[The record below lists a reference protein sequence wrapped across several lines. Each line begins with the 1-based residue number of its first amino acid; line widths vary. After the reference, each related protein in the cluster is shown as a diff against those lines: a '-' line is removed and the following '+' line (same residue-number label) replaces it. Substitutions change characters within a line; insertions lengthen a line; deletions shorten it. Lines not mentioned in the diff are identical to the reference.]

1 MPEAINII
9 QTVITCV
16 SVTAAIVFGIIAARH
31 SSAGD
36 VEKRIQDAEERAAS
50 DSRINSKLSEIGAD
64 TKEIKADMRCMK
76 NDMKEQSERLVK
88 VEESTRLAHKRIDD
102 IAKGGAKNE

>member
-1 MPEAINII
+1 MPEAINTI

-16 SVTAAIVFGIIAARH
+16 SVTAAIVFGIIATRH

-50 DSRINSKLSEIGAD
+50 DSRINSKLSEIGTD
-64 TKEIKADMRCMK
+64 TKEIKSDMRCMK
-76 NDMKEQSERLVK
+76 NDMKEQSERLVI
-88 VEESTRLAHKRIDD
+88 VEQSTRSAHKRIDD
-102 IAKGGAKNE
+102 IMKGAKKE